1 MVYAGELEGKK
12 LSMGVSGRLEHQAD
26 DRNLIMWDEE
36 SKSLWS
42 QIRGVGLSG
51 PNEGKRLDMIP
62 AIFVG
67 LGTWSRMHPDSKVL
81 DLSTVR
87 AESWYYTSEDLARGT
102 VQANRRSYDLSIGLR
117 NKDDVLAV
125 PFPLLHEQGVVTVE
139 VGGLPLA
146 VVWHADESAAL
157 VYELAKG
164 DANAELSLKD
174 GELSDGGDGRW
185 DALTG
190 MNLGQRE
197 DLTRFPYLPS
207 YLEAW
212 MGYYPD
218 SRVLKLD

>member
-51 PNEGKRLDMIP
+51 PNEGKQLEMIP
-62 AIFVG
+62 AVFVG
-67 LGTWSRMHPDSKVL
+67 LGTWSRMHPETKVL

-87 AESWYYTSEDLARGT
+87 SEAWYYTSEDLARGT
-102 VQANRRSYDLSIGLR
+102 VQANRRSYVLSIGLR
-117 NKDDVLAV
+117 NAGDVLAV
-125 PFPLLHEQGVVTVE
+125 PFSAVHEKGVLRVE
-139 VGGLPLA
+139 VGELPLA
-146 VVWHADESAAL
+146 IVWQGDESAAL
-157 VYELAKG
+157 VYELPKG
-164 DANAELSLKD
+164 DPKLELSLQD
-174 GELSDGGDGRW
+174 GELRDAEGDRW

-190 MNLGQRE
+190 MNLGKGK